1 MIRLTKFSLK
11 RPVTLI
17 LALVTVLYFGIS
29 SALSSPME
37 LIPDMNLP
45 MIVISTV
52 YVGATPEEID
62 DLVTRPIESNVSTQA
77 GIDSVTSRSMENAS
91 MVLLQYEYGTN
102 MDTAYLELRKAL
114 DVVKNKLPDDAKDPT
129 IYEMDINATP
139 AMYIA
144 VMGGTDRNLYNYVN
158 DTIVP
163 EIEKIAEVGEVGI
176 SGGQENYVSIRLK
189 PEKMAQYNLTMS
201 TVAALVGAADFSVPA
216 GNVDYG
222 DQELS
227 LIVSANY
234 KDIER
239 IRNVVIPLATGDV
252 IHLSDVADVSN
263 TLEEVSSISRF
274 DGEDVVML
282 SISKQ
287 QSASSVDISRK
298 VNKAL
303 DKLSAEN
310 ATLDTRVIYDS
321 ADNIKSALTSVFET
335 LLIAVA
341 LAMIILFLFFGD
353 IKASLIVGSSI
364 PVSVLITLTFMS
376 AAGFS
381 LNIVSV
387 GSLALGVGMIVDNS
401 IVVIENCFRAK
412 EKGSFRETAIRG
424 TETVIG
430 SIFGSTA
437 TTCVV
442 FLPLALLQGL
452 TGQIFKQLGFT
463 IVFCMISSFFSA
475 VTIVPL
481 LYFFTKPIEKTELP
495 VSKLVRKLQDWY
507 RDLVRWIIPKK
518 KAAILVTVLLF
529 ALSIAMI
536 SQLGF
541 ELMPNI
547 DEGTVDISIDLKPG
561 LKINEVDKVLTR
573 VEEYVAADPD
583 VDRYQVSSSSS
594 GLMSSSSGAS
604 VTAYLKKGRSR
615 KTSRVIKE
623 WTRDLTRFTDST
635 IKVTNG
641 SSSGM
646 SMLNTSSVTV
656 DLVSTDYELLKKTAD
671 EIADGLRYEPYVT
684 QVHSTSENSAP
695 VVRVEVD
702 PVKAEA
708 WGLTPV
714 QVASTVYMNLSGSEV
729 MNYTDAGSEIKVRL
743 EYPDDEFDTIDDV
756 KAMQIPT
763 MAGTVVCLEDIADV
777 YFQDSAKSISRS
789 NKQYQVSITAQIP
802 DGYEDTAVKLAD
814 EFVDKH
820 GLPDGITRQTDAYQ
834 EMMSDELGGL
844 FKAIM
849 TAVFLVFI
857 VMAMQFESPRLS
869 IMVMFTVPFSMI
881 GAFGLL
887 YAFNIKLSMPSMMG
901 LLMMVGT
908 VVNNGI
914 LYVDTANQ
922 YREEMPLLD
931 ALVEAGATRIRP
943 MFMTT
948 LTTILAMLPMAC
960 AFGNSGEL
968 MQGLALVNIGGL
980 VTSTVL
986 TLLLLPTVYQIFDR
1000 RKEVTE

>member
-1 MIRLTKFSLK
+1 MIGLTKFSLK

-17 LALVTVLYFGIS
+17 LALVTVLYFGITS
-29 SALSSPME
+29 VLSSPME

-45 MIVISTV
+45 MIVISTI

-62 DLVTRPIESNVSTQA
+62 ELVTKPIESNVSTQA
-77 GIDSVTSRSMENAS
+77 GIDSVTSSSSENAS

-114 DVVKNKLPDDAKDPT
+114 DIVKNQLPEDAGDPT
-129 IYEMDINATP
+129 IYEMDIKATP
-139 AMYIA
+139 AMTLA

-163 EIEKIAEVGEVGI
+163 EIEKIAEVGEVSI
-176 SGGQENYVSIRLK
+176 SGGRENYVSIELK
-189 PEKMAQYNLTMS
+189 PEKMAQYNLSMS
-201 TVAALVGAADFSVPA
+201 TIAALVGAADFSVPA
-216 GNVDYG
+216 GDVDYG
-222 DQELS
+222 TQELS

-234 KDIER
+234 KDIDR
-239 IRNVVIPLATGDV
+239 IRNIVIPLATGDV
-252 IHLSDVADVSN
+252 IHLSDVADVKN
-263 TLEEVSSISRF
+263 TLEETTSISRYN
-274 DGEDVVML
+274 GEPVVRL

-287 QSASSVDISRK
+287 QSASSVDISKK
-298 VNKAL
+298 VNRTIEKLKAQN
-303 DKLSAEN
+303 S
-310 ATLDTRVIYDS
+310 TLDIRTVYDS
-321 ADNIKSALTSVFET
+321 STNIKSSLTSVFET
-335 LLIAVA
+335 LLIAVV
-341 LAMIILFLFFGD
+341 LAMFILFLFFGD

-364 PVSVLITLTFMS
+364 PVSVLITLTLMS
-376 AAGFS
+376 AAGFT

-401 IVVIENCFRAK
+401 IVVIENCFRVK
-412 EKGSFRETAIRG
+412 EKNDFKETAIKG

-475 VTIVPL
+475 VTIVPM
-481 LYFFTKPIEKTELP
+481 LYFFTKPVEKEESP
-495 VSKLVRKLQDWY
+495 VGKIMRKLQDWY

-518 KAAILVTVLLF
+518 KEAIIITVLLF
-529 ALSIAMI
+529 ALSIVMI

-547 DEGTVDISIDLKPG
+547 DEGMVNVNIDLKPG
-561 LKINEVDKVLTR
+561 LKINEVDKILTA
-573 VEEYVAADPD
+573 VEDYVAEDPD
-583 VDRYQVSSSSS
+583 VERYQVSSSSS
-594 GLMSSSSGAS
+594 GIMSSSSGAS
-604 VTAYLKKGRSR
+604 VTAYLKKKRSR
-615 KTSRVIKE
+615 KTIQVVKD
-623 WTRDLTRFTDST
+623 WTRDLTKFTDST
-635 IKVTNG
+635 IQVSNG
-641 SSSGM
+641 SSTGM

-656 DLVSTDYELLKKTAD
+656 DLVSTDYELLKKTTD
-671 EIADGLRYEPYVT
+671 EIAEALRKEPYVT
-684 QVHSTSENSAP
+684 QVHSSSENSAP

-729 MNYTDAGSEIKVRL
+729 MNYTDGGSEIKVRL
-743 EYPDDEFDTIDDV
+743 EYPEDEFETIDDV

-763 MAGTVVCLEDIADV
+763 MAGTTLCLEDIADV

-802 DGYEDTAVKLAD
+802 EGYEDTATTLAN
-814 EFVDKH
+814 EFVDKR
-820 GLPDGITRQTDAYQ
+820 GLPDGVTRQTDAYQ
-834 EMMSDELGGL
+834 EMISDELGGL

-922 YREEMPLLD
+922 YREEMPLFD

-986 TLLLLPTVYQIFDR
+986 TLLLLPTVYQIFDK
-1000 RKEVTE
+1000 RKEVA